1 MSTPVAS
8 GVTQLAPGVWSVTM
22 QVRLGLG
29 MSIPARTVILA
40 RPNGGLVVISPTRFD
55 APTEQAI
62 DALGRVELIVAPN
75 GFHHLF
81 ARKAAARWPEAR
93 VLASK
98 AIAVKQPDLEA
109 LWLDDAADELAPGI
123 RAFPIRGMPKVQEWV
138 FWHEA
143 SRTLVVADL
152 FFNLQH
158 ADTWLTGLALRA
170 FGTYKRFAMSRFFLS
185 GVKDGEAFAA
195 SVAPLLDLPLERL
208 VVGHGEPLDNEA
220 APRMAGLL
228 RAAMARFS
236 RRGDAVAP

>member
-8 GVTQLAPGVWSVTM
+8 GVMQLAPGVWSVGM

-40 RPNGGLVVISPTRFD
+40 RPNGGLVLISPTRFD
-55 APTEQAI
+55 AATEQAI
-62 DALGRVELIVAPN
+62 DALGRVEFIVAPN

-81 ARKAAARWPEAR
+81 ARKAATRWPQAR

-109 LWLDDAADELAPGI
+109 RWLDDAADELAPGI

-138 FWHEA
+138 IWHEA

-152 FFNLQH
+152 FFNLTD

-185 GVKDGEAFAA
+185 GVKDGEAFVA
-195 SVAPLLDLPLERL
+195 SLEPLLALPIERL
-208 VVGHGEPLDNEA
+208 VVGHGEPIMTDA
-220 APRMAGLL
+220 AQRMAALV
-228 RAAMARFS
+228 RETTARFS
-236 RRGDAVAP
+236 ARRGAAST